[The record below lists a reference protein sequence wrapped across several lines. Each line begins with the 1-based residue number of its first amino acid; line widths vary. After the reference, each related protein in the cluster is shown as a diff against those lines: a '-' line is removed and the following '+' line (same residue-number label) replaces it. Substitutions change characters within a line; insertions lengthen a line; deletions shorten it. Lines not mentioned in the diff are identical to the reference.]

1 MQVTTEKLD
10 KKQIELTIEVDEQKF
25 EEGLQYAYKKI
36 VKQINIPG
44 FRKGKVPRKILEQ
57 RFGVEIFFEDAVE
70 YIMPQAYLE
79 AVETLD
85 ESIVPV
91 GKPEID
97 IVQLEPNKPFIFKAK
112 VEIKPEVELGEYK
125 GLELEKLDTAV
136 TEEDVNKELEQLR
149 QRHAQLE

>member
-57 RFGVEIFFEDAVE
+57 RFGVEIFF
-70 YIMPQAYLE
+70 
-79 AVETLD
+79 
-85 ESIVPV
+85 
-91 GKPEID
+91 
-97 IVQLEPNKPFIFKAK
+97 
-112 VEIKPEVELGEYK
+112 
-125 GLELEKLDTAV
+125 
-136 TEEDVNKELEQLR
+136 
-149 QRHAQLE
+149 